1 MATIIDSLMVTI
13 GLDPKAF
20 KKGAKE
26 VEDAQ
31 AKLGKGA
38 AKGQGEADKAAKA
51 AAENMARFRNEI
63 LRTAAALVGLNAIK
77 SFVSNV
83 TSSDS
88 ALGRM
93 ANNLDTSVGALS
105 NWENAARLA
114 GGSAEG
120 MAGDMR
126 GLVQTVQRFSLTGEG
141 GESLKYFRAL
151 GVNVADAHGKMR
163 DMGDVM
169 LDLADKF
176 QGMDPAKAQA
186 LGAGLGLSESTIN
199 LLEQGRAGVQAYLDA
214 AAQANTR
221 TAEDV
226 KNAQERQKAWLLL
239 TETFKRLA
247 TDVLNFVSPALVG
260 LMNLIRD
267 NAPAAAA
274 LLGGVTVAMTAM
286 SAVRFAGV
294 LNSLMSL
301 AGGMTATAT
310 GASGLIGLLG
320 KGGLV
325 AAAGL
330 AAFGIAR
337 VVSKLTHFDDLM
349 ESLGSKI
356 YDWTHDDISMA
367 GGYVP
372 GTIKGL
378 GNMGR
383 AAGAPSGNQPRGIRN
398 NNPGNLEFA
407 GQSGAT
413 REQGGGGRFAAFSSM
428 AEGLAAL
435 AAQLQRYGS
444 KGIDSVQAIISK
456 YAPAGENNTAA
467 YIASVAKRLGV
478 GAGSHLNLKDPN
490 VMRELMAGITTVEN
504 GAGRVS
510 LAQINAGIDLYR
522 QRGMGGTS
530 STSSTS
536 NATHVGTMQVVL
548 PNARDADGM
557 VTDLRRKLSH
567 QNLALQANQGLAS

>member
-1 MATIIDSLMVTI
+1 MATIIDALLVTI
-13 GLDPKAF
+13 GLDPTAF

-26 VEDAQ
+26 VEVAQ

-38 AKGQGEADKAAKA
+38 AKGQSEADKAAKS
-51 AAENMARFRNEI
+51 AAENMAKFRNEI

-77 SFVSNV
+77 SFVSSV
-83 TSSDS
+83 TGSDS

-93 ANNLDTSVGALS
+93 ANNLDTNVGSLS

-163 DMGDVM
+163 DMGEVM

-176 QGMDPAKAQA
+176 KGMDPAKAQA
-186 LGAGLGLSESTIN
+186 LGAGLGLSENTIN

-226 KNAQERQKAWLLL
+226 KNAQERQQAWLLL

-247 TDVLNFVSPALVG
+247 TDVLNVVSPALVG
-260 LMNLIRD
+260 LMNLIRE

-294 LNSLMSL
+294 LNSLMGL

-310 GASGLIGLLG
+310 SATGLIGLLG

-330 AAFGIAR
+330 AAFGITR
-337 VVSKLTHFDDLM
+337 LLSKVTGFDHVMD
-349 ESLGSKI
+349 SLGAKI
-356 YDWTHDDISMA
+356 YAWTHDDPSMA

-378 GNMGR
+378 GNHG
-383 AAGAPSGNQPRGIRN
+383 AAAASPASGMPRGIRN

-407 GQSGAT
+407 GQAGAT
-413 REQGGGGRFAAFSSM
+413 HEQGGGGRFAAFASM
-428 AEGLAAL
+428 AEGVAAL
-435 AAQLQRYGS
+435 AGQLQRYGAR
-444 KGIDSVQAIISK
+444 GIDSVQSIISK
-456 YAPAGENNTAA
+456 YAPAGENNTGA

-478 GAGSHLNLKDPN
+478 GANQHLNLKDPT
-490 VMRELMAGITTVEN
+490 VLRELMAGITTVEN

-510 LAQINAGIDLYR
+510 LAQLNAGIDLYR
-522 QRGMGGTS
+522 QRGMGGS
-530 STSSTS
+530 SSISNTS
-536 NATHVGTMQVVL
+536 NASHVGTLQVVL

-557 VTDLRRKLSH
+557 VTDLRRKMSH
-567 QNLALQANQGLAS
+567 QTLALQANQGLAS